1 MYTAYL
7 FLLWWLWKYVY
18 LLSDYY
24 HHQIGSVIYLTLFKV
39 RSWNNALYV
48 FLYSI
53 FLCSR
58 FYLQLCRI
66 CKADIWRWGF
76 LYACLQ
82 KPLTLLAAISPWQ
95 TYLFSLGNQYQI
107 NQIRCYL
114 GRHGLSLPK
123 TNTAWLVE
131 LGDIYLWQISYR
143 IVMTDLQN
151 WPKHCES
158 KTRAIAHQRV
168 RICKNQ
174 P

>member
-1 MYTAYL
+1 MYAAYL

-18 LLSDYY
+18 LLLGYY

-53 FLCSR
+53 FLWSSVMQNMQSW
-58 FYLQLCRI
+58 YLTLRI
-66 CKADIWRWGF
+66 FVCVSP
-76 LYACLQ
+76 

-114 GRHGLSLPK
+114 GRHGLSLPI

-131 LGDIYLWQISYR
+131 LGDIFLWQISYR
-143 IVMTDLQN
+143 TVMTDLQN